1 MSDPRYT
8 DNSRRDLNH
17 DRALNVPRQSNTGGI
32 VAAVIAALLIV
43 GGIYYWSNRDSLH
56 MASTN
61 APGGIES
68 TTRAPTMPV
77 TPSNPAPV
85 TPTRP

>member
-1 MSDPRYT
+1 MWNNHPQEVLLINDQRKRKKMSDPRYT

-43 GGIYYWSNRDSLH
+43 GGTIPSIW
-56 MASTN
+56 
-61 APGGIES
+61 
-68 TTRAPTMPV
+68 PV
-77 TPSNPAPV
+77 Q
-85 TPTRP
+85 TRPEALSRRPGLQLCP